1 MATDHH
7 SWLHRW
13 LEITK
18 SVSCCMPTWCLTV
31 TVGICQNYHCYQS
44 CIYFDLHL
52 QPHCWIWH
60 SNFTQGCQR
69 SWLRVWGCSTCLA
82 VLHEVWHF
90 SSFHHSSLSSSPVHL
105 FSSFPPLTHC
115 LSYSLS
121 YVTATYV
128 VEAMAAANAYQKHLD
143 ESEDNQ
149 ILYSTEEDGTEAI
162 DEKVHTRLVSLDT
175 TCMCEHEF
183 LANPW
188 LFS

>member
-1 MATDHH
+1 MVYALSSDCGVAVI
-7 SWLHRW
+7 
-13 LEITK
+13 ITG
-18 SVSCCMPTWCLTV
+18 CL
-31 TVGICQNYHCYQS
+31 Y
-44 CIYFDLHL
+44 LHL